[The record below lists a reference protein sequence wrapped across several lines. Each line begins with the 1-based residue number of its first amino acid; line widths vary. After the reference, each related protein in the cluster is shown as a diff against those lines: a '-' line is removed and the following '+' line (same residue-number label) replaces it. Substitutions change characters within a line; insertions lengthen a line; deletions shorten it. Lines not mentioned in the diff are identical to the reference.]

1 MGVPKFF
8 SYLQKTYKKDNFY
21 INRED
26 ANIPNDIKNKL
37 NNIDYLLLDANG
49 LMHPVCFKV
58 IADNPTVTNHRTLQN
73 IMHGEIIKKIE
84 ELVNYAKPKQGVYI
98 AVDGVAPVAKM
109 RQQRFRRFKSVAE
122 RLVFDKLKKKYN
134 KPISHEWNNSV
145 ITPGTDFMNVLHN
158 RLLEWCKHKME
169 KQNFTIIYSSCN
181 SPGEGEH
188 KLIKFIKEKGK
199 EFSYVIHGMD
209 ADLIFLSLATG
220 LNNIFLLREPNELDS
235 KDTSGALYK
244 YISIDKLMIAIPLT
258 MKSFINSESN
268 DKNLI
273 DDFIFLCYF
282 LGNDF
287 LPHLHAIDIAY
298 DGIEILMKAYGESY
312 NKYKKY
318 LLNNNDINQE
328 FMIYLV
334 KMVADKEEEL
344 LITYHKNKKHW
355 RMILSDPYEREL
367 NHIEH
372 LKFPIDDPVKVG
384 TDNYNSWRKR
394 YYLHYWSIDNNE
406 ELEEFVEKLVHHYLL
421 GLKWVTLYYFDKC
434 PSWDWYYPFDNPPF
448 IGDIYLYL
456 QKLNMNSFKFT
467 VCEPLCPYEQLLTVL
482 PPQSKFILPKPLQK
496 LMTDKKSSII
506 YLYPK
511 IIQQD
516 FIGKNRYYQ
525 GIPIL
530 PPMDIALVKHIY
542 NKYKNELSDK
552 EIQMIKKES
561 VFIFE

>member
-1 MGVPKFF
+1 
-8 SYLQKTYKKDNFY
+8 
-21 INRED
+21 
-26 ANIPNDIKNKL
+26 
-37 NNIDYLLLDANG
+37 
-49 LMHPVCFKV
+49 
-58 IADNPTVTNHRTLQN
+58 
-73 IMHGEIIKKIE
+73 
-84 ELVNYAKPKQGVYI
+84 
-98 AVDGVAPVAKM
+98 
-109 RQQRFRRFKSVAE
+109 
-122 RLVFDKLKKKYN
+122 
-134 KPISHEWNNSV
+134 
-145 ITPGTDFMNVLHN
+145 
-158 RLLEWCKHKME
+158 
-169 KQNFTIIYSSCN
+169 
-181 SPGEGEH
+181 
-188 KLIKFIKEKGK
+188 
-199 EFSYVIHGMD
+199 
-209 ADLIFLSLATG
+209 
-220 LNNIFLLREPNELDS
+220 
-235 KDTSGALYK
+235 
-244 YISIDKLMIAIPLT
+244 
-258 MKSFINSESN
+258 
-268 DKNLI
+268 
-273 DDFIFLCYF
+273 

-328 FMIYLV
+328 FMSYLV
-334 KMVADKEEEL
+334 KTIADKEEEL
-344 LITYHKNKKHW
+344 LITYHKNKKHR

-372 LKFPIDDPVKVG
+372 LKFPIDDPVKIG

-394 YYLHYWSIDNNE
+394 YYLHYWGIDNNE
-406 ELEEFVEKLVHHYLL
+406 ELEEFSKKLVYHYLF

-456 QKLNMNSFKFT
+456 QKINMNTFKFT
-467 VCEPLCPYEQLLTVL
+467 VGEPLCPFEQLLTVL

-496 LMTDKKSSII
+496 LMTDKKSSLI

-530 PPMDIALVKHIY
+530 PPMDITLVKHIY

-561 VFIFE
+561 VFIF